1 MASDGNRFW
10 VMSVHLKSA
19 CFAQSLKQAT
29 VDPCKTLAIVYRSA
43 SKAEIEDI
51 KSTRLTKLP

>member
-1 MASDGNRFW
+1 
-10 VMSVHLKSA
+10 MSVHLKSA